1 MLDVQPVSNV
11 IKILDGR
18 TFVRCP
24 TVSQNLAAIAIDH
37 GIKILEGEISPMR
50 QDLAIRI
57 ISSFKRRMPNLPLIT
72 PSKHRSM

>member
-1 MLDVQPVSNV
+1 MHCRRRYTHVLAASSDHGKNILPRAAAMLEVQPVSNV

-37 GIKILEGEISPMR
+37 EI
-50 QDLAIRI
+50 
-57 ISSFKRRMPNLPLIT
+57 T
-72 PSKHRSM
+72 V